1 MKNVLLFISLVTLI
15 LIGCTESITPKDQ
28 TIIKDSIDS
37 ASLVSPEVD
46 EITDLVNE
54 SLQYTQNRDID
65 GDGISDFISF
75 DYSGGAHCCYT
86 LSLKLSSMKDTI
98 HYPFEMD
105 GGYGFGIVDGSNHD
119 QFNIADYDNDGLPE
133 IFLGHSTYNGE
144 PYEID
149 KNWTKEYGIKTNY
162 IIFDYI
168 NGKIELSDYDSLKY
182 VIKHHQN

>member
-1 MKNVLLFISLVTLI
+1 M
-15 LIGCTESITPKDQ
+15 
-28 TIIKDSIDS
+28 
-37 ASLVSPEVD
+37 
-46 EITDLVNE
+46 
-54 SLQYTQNRDID
+54 D
-65 GDGISDFISF
+65 GDSISDFISF

-86 LSLKLSSMKDTI
+86 LSLKLSSRKDTI

-162 IIFDYI
+162 IIFDYV